1 MRENVRQILQVNC
14 VLHELHELLVFYYY
28 WEIERKFEG
37 KQIQD
42 YLTGV

>member
-14 VLHELHELLVFYYY
+14 ELHELLVFYYY